1 MRQELMYVWIAH
13 EKWVISA
20 SGTIIPATSGCL
32 TRDLEVLLNVR
43 ECRVDH
49 AVTRYVDGLHL
60 EGGQVDP
67 LQVLFRWIV

>member
-1 MRQELMYVWIAH
+1 MYVWIAH

-20 SGTIIPATSGCL
+20 SGTIIPSTSGRL
-32 TRDLEVLLNVR
+32 TRNLEVLLNVW

-60 EGGQVDP
+60 EGGQVDS